1 MAEPDPA
8 ALREAATH
16 RGYRLLRSRKKTPGV
31 GDFGK
36 YGLTDAKGKA
46 IIGVGEDGLTAT
58 GEEIEQYLRGGEAA
72 TWRKSASIPAS
83 SKPPKKPASPKRKAA
98 TEPETRSRPRPLKP
112 ASPKRVTRAKPK
124 PDPKPAE
131 PDPVPAIRL
140 GAPGDLAG
148 IAKLVG
154 EIEGSGSRK
163 GIADRVER
171 FAREHSGFLVAERRG
186 RIIGCLAWLVVPA
199 LHRPPTGRIAT
210 LIVTEKERRA
220 GVGRALV
227 NSAADALAK
236 AGAASI
242 EAMSDIAMR
251 SAHGFFR
258 RTGFEE
264 TSYRFARPVKPK
276 PPRK

>member
-36 YGLTDAKGKA
+36 FGLTDAKGKA

-72 TWRKSASIPAS
+72 TWRRSASIPAS
-83 SKPPKKPASPKRKAA
+83 SKRPKKPSTSKREKATEPEARSRPRPPKPASPKTVA
-98 TEPETRSRPRPLKP
+98 
-112 ASPKRVTRAKPK
+112 RVEPK
-124 PDPKPAE
+124 PEPKPAE
-131 PDPVPAIRL
+131 PDPVPAIRP
-140 GAPGDLAG
+140 GTPGDLVG
-148 IAKLVG
+148 IAKLVV

-163 GIADRVER
+163 AIADRVES
-171 FAREHSGFLVAERRG
+171 FAREQSGFLVAERRR
-186 RIIGCLAWLVVPA
+186 RIIGCLAWLIVPA

-210 LIVTEKERRA
+210 LIVTKKERRA

-227 NSAADALAK
+227 DSAADALAK

-258 RTGFEE
+258 RTSFEE
-264 TSYRFARPVKPK
+264 TSFRFARPLEPK